1 MNSNIKDEAQ
11 RLIELLPENSTWDD
25 LMHRI
30 YVRQAIERGVEDSKS
45 GRNKKVSEIREKYG
59 LAK

>member
-1 MNSNIKDEAQ
+1 MNPNVKEEAQ

-30 YVRQAIERGVEDSKS
+30 YVRQAIERGVEDSRS
-45 GRNKKVSEIREKYG
+45 GRTTDVSEIREKHG
-59 LAK
+59 LPK